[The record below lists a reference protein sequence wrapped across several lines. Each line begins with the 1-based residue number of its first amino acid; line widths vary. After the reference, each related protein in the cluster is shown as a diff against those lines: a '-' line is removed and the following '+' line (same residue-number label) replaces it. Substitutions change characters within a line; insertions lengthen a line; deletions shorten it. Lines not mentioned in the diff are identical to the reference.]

1 VRVPPIRVRL
11 AVAFTLV
18 VGAIL
23 VMAGLVTY
31 ELLRQSLLSEIG
43 RDVSL
48 RATTFRLANPEPP
61 YDLDVFGAPDV
72 FLQIV
77 GSTGAVTAR
86 SGNLGERSLP
96 LPPAAAGGD
105 VVEVHVAERPLFL
118 TAAPLQDGGHV
129 IVARSPITTYGA
141 LRALRNLLGGVVA
154 GAAALTA
161 LASWLYAR
169 IALRPI
175 DRVVEAAREIRD
187 SRDLARRVPSR
198 GARDEIGR
206 LVEMFNEMLTELQ
219 AAHTSLDRSN
229 QQLRQFL
236 ADCSHELR
244 APLTRIRSAVDL
256 LDRIGSTTDAQ
267 GEAELRSRTQA
278 DIAAETDR
286 MARMVRQLLILAR
299 ADAGATIERRP
310 VQLASVL
317 ESACRQAERMTNGVA
332 LIPPRLDRLGDATVQ
347 GDADHLEQVLLILL
361 DNAFKYTP
369 APGEVRIGVERQ
381 PRCATITISDTG
393 LGIPEEDRDR
403 VFDRF
408 YRGRNGHVATG
419 IGLGLAIARWVIEQ
433 HHGRIE
439 LSTTAHVG
447 SCFTIELPL
456 AYSEVGAH

>member
-1 VRVPPIRVRL
+1 VNVPIRARL

-18 VGAIL
+18 VSAIL
-23 VMAGLVTY
+23 VLAGLVTY

-48 RATTFRLANPEPP
+48 RANTFRLANTEPP

-77 GSTGAVTAR
+77 DAAGAVTAR
-86 SGNLGERSLP
+86 SGNLGERNLP
-96 LPPAAAGGD
+96 LPPAAARGD
-105 VVEVHVAERPLFL
+105 VVEVHVADRPLFL
-118 TAAPLQDGGHV
+118 TAAPLRDGGQV

-141 LRALRNLLGGVVA
+141 LRTLRTLLGGVVA
-154 GAAALTA
+154 GAAVLTA

-175 DRVVEAAREIRD
+175 DRVVDAAREIRD
-187 SRDLARRVPSR
+187 SRDLTRRVPPR
-198 GARDEIGR
+198 GSRDEVGR
-206 LVEMFNEMLTELQ
+206 LVEMFNEMLTELH
-219 AAHTSLDRSN
+219 AAQNSLDRSN

-244 APLTRIRSAVDL
+244 APLTRVRSAIDL
-256 LDRIGSTTDAQ
+256 LDRLGADAGSPSD
-267 GEAELRSRTQA
+267 AELRSRTLA

-299 ADAGATIERRP
+299 ADAGATIEPRP
-310 VQLASVL
+310 VRLANVL
-317 ESACRQAERMTNGVA
+317 EAACQQAERMSDGVT
-332 LIPPRLDRLGDATVQ
+332 LIPPRLGPLGDATVL

-369 APGEVRIGVERQ
+369 APGEVRIIAERDNG
-381 PRCATITISDTG
+381 RATITISDTG
-393 LGIPEEDRDR
+393 LGIPDEDRDR

-439 LSTTAHVG
+439 LTTTAHIG

-456 AYSEVGAH
+456 SA